1 MVGIRTVRRG
11 QRAVAVTE
19 VVAIVYC
26 ERQAVF
32 TWRLG
37 DRPTAV
43 QAGCREEGE
52 RRHAE
57 FARAAHDP
65 ASARP
70 CWIASHVFGLQAPQT
85 RVLRD
90 WRDGVL
96 VRYSIGRAVI
106 AVYDRSA
113 PRVLGLLCRSP
124 ALTRAVRGVLAWLVH
139 RIERERAP

>member
-37 DRPTAV
+37 DRPTAT
-43 QAGCREEGE
+43 QAACRHDGE

-70 CWIASHVFGLQAPQT
+70 CWIASHVFGPLAAET

-96 VRYSIGRAVI
+96 VRYSIGRAVV
-106 AVYDRSA
+106 ALYDRSA
-113 PRVLGLLCRSP
+113 PRVLGLLRQSP
-124 ALTRAVRGVLAWLVH
+124 AVTRAVRRVLAWLVH
-139 RIERERAP
+139 RIERERAR